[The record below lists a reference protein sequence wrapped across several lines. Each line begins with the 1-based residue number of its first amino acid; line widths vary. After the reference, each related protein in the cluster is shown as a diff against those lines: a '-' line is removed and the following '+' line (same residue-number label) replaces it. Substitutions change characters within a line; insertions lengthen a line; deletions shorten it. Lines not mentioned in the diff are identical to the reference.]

1 MLNNDYL
8 FEMRDGVLSSLEWR
22 LEHFKE
28 TGEVMEWYN
37 MEVCPGTVLR
47 RVRLI
52 SDANIRVEIVKVGR
66 QTPQLR
72 LFGNDGTIMH
82 SLRNGDEILSMYYS
96 DMGKEVGA

>member
-1 MLNNDYL
+1 MSNNDYL
-8 FEMRDGVLSSLEWR
+8 FEMRDGILSSLETR

-47 RVRLI
+47 RVRLF
-52 SDANIRVEIVKVGR
+52 SDPYLCVELVKVGR

-72 LFGNDGTIMH
+72 LFSDNDEVRM
-82 SLRNGDEILSMYYS
+82 SLRNGDEILSMFYP
-96 DMGKEVGA
+96 DMRKEVGA

>member
-1 MLNNDYL
+1 MSNNDYL
-8 FEMRDGVLSSLEWR
+8 FEMRDGILSSLETR

-37 MEVCPGTVLR
+37 MEVCPGTLLL

-52 SDANIRVEIVKVGR
+52 NDPNLCVELVKVGS

-72 LFGNDGTIMH
+72 LFSDNDEVRM
-82 SLRNGDEILSMYYS
+82 SLRNGDEILSMFYP
-96 DMGKEVGA
+96 DMRKEVGA

>member
-1 MLNNDYL
+1 MSNNDYL
-8 FEMRDGVLSSLEWR
+8 FEMRDGILSSLETR

-37 MEVCPGTVLR
+37 MEVWPGTVLR
-47 RVRLI
+47 RVRLF

-72 LFGNDGTIMH
+72 LFSNNDTIMH
-82 SLRNGDEILSMYYS
+82 SLRNGDEILSMYYP
-96 DMGKEVGA
+96 DMCKGVGA